1 MLSSLEIGKRALL
14 AQRIGLDVTSNN
26 IANVNTP
33 GYSRRSAIMSETDPH
48 YRNGGFYGTGAVV
61 EKLRTYREEFFDRE
75 IRDTGSRKA
84 GYEADERLLQRIE
97 AILAEPSDHSLSNVI
112 NDFFNAF
119 GELATTPEDVSLRDY
134 LLSRA
139 ATLVDRFHTTAQ
151 QLTTVREETLNN
163 INADIKIANGLIK
176 EVANLNAQI
185 SNGNARGNTDTQSL
199 VDRREA
205 KLEELAEMMNV
216 NVTSGKAGSINLFI
230 NGINVVTDGDAAT
243 LKVQETV
250 NDNTGERTIILVKT
264 DSNDNP
270 MATITASSG
279 RIANNIKHY
288 NITLDDKDSSGGF
301 SLGNGLNDLANAL
314 VQKVNE
320 ITNDGYGLDDT
331 GNNPP
336 GRNFF
341 EPSVGNATAFTIAI
355 SEDVL
360 NNPRDIP
367 LSGAAG
373 EPGDNTITRKIS
385 DLANDSG
392 FLDSKTPSKYYTDFI
407 GTIANMGNE
416 AANGNSTS
424 ALVAEQL
431 NSQRE
436 SVLGVSL
443 DEEGV
448 NLIKFQKAF
457 EASSRIIRMSND
469 LLGIIVNLGR

>member
-33 GYSRRSAIMSETDPH
+33 GYSRREAIMSETDPLF
-48 YRNGGFYGTGAVV
+48 RNGGFYGTGAVV

-97 AILAEPSDHSLSNVI
+97 SILAEPSNHSLSNVI
-112 NDFFNAF
+112 DDFFSSFN
-119 GELATTPEDVSLRDY
+119 ELATTPEDVSLRDY

-139 ATLVDRFHTTAQ
+139 ATLVDRFHTTAE
-151 QLTTVREETLNN
+151 QLSTVREETLNN
-163 INADIKIANGLIK
+163 IDADIKIANGIIQ
-176 EVANLNAQI
+176 EIAHLNKQI
-185 SNGNARGNTDTQSL
+185 ANGNARGNADAQSL
-199 VDRREA
+199 IDRRET
-205 KLEELAEMMNV
+205 KLEELAEMVNV
-216 NVTSGKAGSINLFI
+216 NVTNGKAGSINLFI
-230 NGINVVTDGDAAT
+230 NGINVVTDGDAAN
-243 LKVQETV
+243 LKIQETV
-250 NDNTGERTIILVKT
+250 NSNTGERTIILLKT

-270 MATITASSG
+270 LATITAASG
-279 RIANNIKHY
+279 RIAKNIKHY
-288 NITLDDKDSSGGF
+288 NTTLDDKDSSGGF
-301 SLGNGLNDLANAL
+301 SMGNSLNNLANAF

-320 ITNDGYGLDDT
+320 ITTQGYGLDDT
-331 GNNPP
+331 GNTTP

-341 EPSVGNATAFTIAI
+341 EPSVGNATAFTIEI

-360 NNPRDIP
+360 DNPRDIP
-367 LSGAAG
+367 LSAAAG
-373 EPGDNTITRKIS
+373 EPGDNTIARSIS
-385 DLANDSG
+385 NLANDSS
-392 FLDSKTPSKYYTDFI
+392 FLDGKTPSKYFTDFI

-424 ALVAEQL
+424 TLVAEQL

-436 SVLGVSL
+436 SVIGVSL

-448 NLIKFQKAF
+448 NLIKYQKAF
-457 EASSRIIRMSND
+457 EASSRIINMSND
-469 LLGIIVNLGR
+469 LLSIIINLGT

>member
-33 GYSRRSAIMSETDPH
+33 GYSRREAIMSETDPL

-61 EKLRTYREEFFDRE
+61 DKLRTYREEFFDRE

-84 GYEADERLLQRIE
+84 GYEADERLLQRVE

-112 NDFFNAF
+112 NDFFNSF
-119 GELATTPEDVSLRDY
+119 EELATTPEDVSLRDY
-134 LLSRA
+134 MLSRA
-139 ATLVDRFHTTAQ
+139 ATLVDRFHITAD
-151 QLTTVREETLNN
+151 QLSTIRDETLNN
-163 INADIKIANGLIK
+163 INADIKIANGIIH
-176 EVANLNAQI
+176 EIANLNTQI
-185 SNGNARGNTDTQSL
+185 ANGSARGDADSQSL
-199 VDRREA
+199 VDRRES

-216 NVTSGKAGSINLFI
+216 NITNGKAGSINLFI
-230 NGINVVTDGDAAT
+230 NGINVVTDGDAAK
-243 LKVQETV
+243 LKIQETV
-250 NDNTGERTIILVKT
+250 NENTGERTIILLKT
-264 DSNDNP
+264 DRNDKP
-270 MATITASSG
+270 VSTITASSG
-279 RIANNIKHY
+279 RMANNIKHY
-288 NITLDDKDSSGGF
+288 NVTLDDKDTSGGF
-301 SLGNGLNDLANAL
+301 SLGKGLNELANAL

-320 ITNDGYGLDDT
+320 ISTQGYGLDDT

-341 EPSVGNATAFTIAI
+341 EPAVGNATAFTIKI
-355 SEDVL
+355 SDDIL
-360 NNPRDIP
+360 NSPRDIP

-373 EPGDNTITRKIS
+373 EPGDNTVARQVS
-385 DLANDSG
+385 ALAHDAS
-392 FLDSKTPSKYYTDFI
+392 FLESKTPSKYYTDFI
-407 GTIANMGNE
+407 GTLANMGNE
-416 AANGNSTS
+416 AANGHSTTS
-424 ALVAEQL
+424 MVAEQL

-436 SVLGVSL
+436 SVIGVSL

-457 EASSRIIRMSND
+457 EASSRIINMSND